1 MIDVNKKIK
10 NLEYISKNLIGS
22 VEELEDIH
30 IKLDELYN
38 MKDEKRR

>member
-10 NLEYISKNLIGS
+10 NLEYISKNLVGS

-38 MKDEKRR
+38 MRDEERR